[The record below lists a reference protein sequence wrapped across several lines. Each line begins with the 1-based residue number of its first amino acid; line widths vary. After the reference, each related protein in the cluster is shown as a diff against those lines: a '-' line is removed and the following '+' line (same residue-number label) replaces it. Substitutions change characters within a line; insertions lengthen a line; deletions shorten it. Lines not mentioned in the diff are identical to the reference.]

1 MYGLKE
7 MLLEEKNRLQ
17 EIEEKTRNRLKVV
30 PKGSLRISK
39 SNKHIQYYH
48 CTEENLHKNGTYLHK
63 TEDKLIRQLAQK
75 AYDEKLLRLVEKRLR
90 QIRRIAEEYQD
101 DEIEKI
107 FLREHEAR
115 RKLIC
120 PAEQTW
126 NQQLEQWLQEKYEGK
141 GFSDGTPIIYSE
153 KGERMRSKSEKIL
166 ADYFYRKDIPYK
178 YERPLYLKGYGIVYP
193 DFTFLSKRTRKEIYW
208 EHEGRM
214 DDSEYAKNAIKKIK
228 TYEDNGIY
236 FGESLI
242 LTFETETTILN
253 TKDIEKKV
261 TRYLI

>member
-7 MLLEEKNRLQ
+7 MLLEEKTRLQ
-17 EIEEKTRNRLKVV
+17 KIEEKTKNQLKDA

-39 SNKHIQYYH
+39 SNNHIQYYH
-48 CTEENLHKNGTYLHK
+48 CTEGNPHKKGTYLHK
-63 TEDKLIRQLAQK
+63 TEEELVRQLAQK
-75 AYDEKLLRLVEKRLR
+75 EYDEKVLRLVEKRLR
-90 QIRRIAEEYQD
+90 QLRRIAEEYQD
-101 DEIEKI
+101 DEIENL

-115 RKLIC
+115 QKLIC
-120 PAEQTW
+120 PVEQTW

-141 GFSDGTPIIYSE
+141 GFGDGTPIIYSE

-214 DDSEYAKNAIKKIK
+214 DDSEYAKIAIKKIK

-242 LTFETETTILN
+242 LTFETETTVLN